1 MISHD
6 FQNQLARRA
15 LLAELDLSPALAGQL
30 EAYYRLLVH
39 WNARVNLTALP
50 LNPITDQAVDRLLI
64 EPIAAAQYLATA
76 APVWFDL
83 GSGGGSPAIPLKL
96 ARPAGQLTMIE
107 SKERKA
113 AFLRESVRSL
123 KMDDTRV
130 EAIRIEALAT
140 DYGLAAT
147 ADLVTVRAVRADRAL
162 FDAIGKLLR
171 FRGQAFL
178 FGAKR
183 SGLTVP
189 RGYEVVES
197 HSAGSEP
204 DRDQAL
210 LVLNW
215 IGL

>member
-15 LLAELDLSPALAGQL
+15 SLAELDLSPALVGQL

-39 WNARVNLTALP
+39 WNTRVNLTALP

-76 APVWFDL
+76 APVWFDF

-113 AFLRESVRSL
+113 AFLREAVRSL

-147 ADLVTVRAVRADRAL
+147 ADLVTVRAVRADQAL
-162 FDAIGKLLR
+162 FDAIGNLLR
-171 FRGQAFL
+171 FQGRAFL
-178 FGAKR
+178 FGAKHA
-183 SGLTVP
+183 GLTVP

-197 HSAGSEP
+197 HPSGSEP

-215 IGL
+215 VGL

>member
-1 MISHD
+1 MVSQD
-6 FQNQLARRA
+6 FQSQLARRA
-15 LLAELDLSPALAGQL
+15 ALAEIHLSHALAGQL
-30 EAYYRLLVH
+30 ETYYRLLVH
-39 WNARVNLTALP
+39 WNTSINLTALP
-50 LNPITDQAVDRLLI
+50 LNPITDQAIDRLLI
-64 EPIAAAQYLATA
+64 EPIAAAQHLAAA

-113 AFLRESVRSL
+113 GFLREAVRSL
-123 KMDDTRV
+123 KLDNTRV

-140 DYGLAAT
+140 DSRLAAT
-147 ADLVTVRAVRADRAL
+147 ADLVTVRAVRADQAL
-162 FDAIGKLLR
+162 FDVIGKLLR
-171 FRGQAFL
+171 FRGQALL

-183 SGLTVP
+183 LGREVP
-189 RGYEVVES
+189 RGYEAVES
-197 HSAGSEP
+197 HP
-204 DRDQAL
+204 DDPDFGQAL

>member
-15 LLAELDLSPALAGQL
+15 SLAELDLSPALAEQL

-39 WNARVNLTALP
+39 WNASINLTALP
-50 LNPITDQAVDRLLI
+50 LNPISDQAVDRLLI

-83 GSGGGSPAIPLKL
+83 GSGCGSPAIPLKL
-96 ARPAGQLTMIE
+96 TRPAGQLTMIE

-113 AFLRESVRSL
+113 AFLREAVRLL
-123 KMDDTRV
+123 KMGNTRV
-130 EAIRIEALAT
+130 EAVRIEALAT
-140 DYGLAAT
+140 DYRLAAT
-147 ADLVTVRAVRADRAL
+147 ADLVTVRAVRADQAL

-171 FRGQAFL
+171 FRGQALF

-183 SGLTVP
+183 LGFEVP
-189 RGYEVVES
+189 LGYEAVES
-197 HSAGSEP
+197 HSADSNRG
-204 DRDQAL
+204 QAL

-215 IGL
+215 IGF

>member
-1 MISHD
+1 MVSQD
-6 FQNQLARRA
+6 FQSQLARRA
-15 LLAELDLSPALAGQL
+15 ALAEIHLSPALAGQL

-39 WNARVNLTALP
+39 WNTSINLTALP

-64 EPIAAAQYLATA
+64 EPIAAAQHLATA

-113 AFLRESVRSL
+113 AFLREAVRSL
-123 KMDDTRV
+123 KMDNARV
-130 EAIRIEALAT
+130 EAIRIEALAA
-140 DYGLAAT
+140 DSRLAAT

-162 FDAIGKLLR
+162 FDVIGKLLR
-171 FRGQAFL
+171 FRGQALL

-183 SGLTVP
+183 LGREVP

-197 HSAGSEP
+197 HSDDP
-204 DRDQAL
+204 DLGQTL